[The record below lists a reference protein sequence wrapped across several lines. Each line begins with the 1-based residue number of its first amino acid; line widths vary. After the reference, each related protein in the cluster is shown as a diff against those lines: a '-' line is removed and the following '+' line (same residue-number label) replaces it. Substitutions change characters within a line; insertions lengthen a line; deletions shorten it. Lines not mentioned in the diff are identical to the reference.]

1 MAAVPPLHESRMR
14 TELKK
19 SRKRAPA
26 SLPSAESDLVA
37 EGGNV
42 LASDDAPVSTAE
54 VVNAPGRRLRLN
66 KSGRWV
72 ARAIKS

>member
-1 MAAVPPLHESRMR
+1 M
-14 TELKK
+14 KK
-19 SRKRAPA
+19 SGKRAPA

-42 LASDDAPVSTAE
+42 LASDDAPVSTGGIAH
-54 VVNAPGRRLRLN
+54 APARRLRLS